1 MLMRAQHKLTA
12 LMMACAKGYGPFA
25 RELLRRGA
33 AMDLTDKASMGWAI
47 SWTRWSAQL
56 AVVAALARAPGG

>member
-1 MLMRAQHKLTA
+1 MCAQNKLTA

-33 AMDLTDKASMGWAI
+33 AVDLTDKVGMG
-47 SWTRWSAQL
+47 
-56 AVVAALARAPGG
+56 